1 MGIELQMSLAYQ
13 TNGQGERTIQI
24 LEDMLRAYCLDWKDN
39 WVDYVPLAKFVY
51 NNNYQVSIGMAPFEA
66 LNSHP
71 CRSPLC
77 WEEVGDRLI
86 QAPELVQ
93 QC

>member
-1 MGIELQMSLAYQ
+1 MAE
-13 TNGQGERTIQI
+13 
-24 LEDMLRAYCLDWKDN
+24 
-39 WVDYVPLAKFVY
+39 FVY
-51 NNNYQVSIGMAPFEA
+51 NNNYQASIGMAPFEA
-66 LNSHP
+66 LYGRP
-71 CRSPLC
+71 CRSPLY

>member
-1 MGIELQMSLAYQ
+1 MDYSDFRGYVKGLLLGLEGQLGWNVSLA
-13 TNGQGERTIQI
+13 E
-24 LEDMLRAYCLDWKDN
+24 
-39 WVDYVPLAKFVY
+39 FVY
-51 NNNYQVSIGMAPFEA
+51 NNSYQASIGMAPFEA
-66 LNSHP
+66 LYGRP